1 MKFSAIESI
10 LEDIAKG
17 KPVIVVDSE
26 DRENE
31 GDLVLASE
39 LATPETINFMAKEGR
54 GLICVSLSEGRAEDL
69 DLEIIEN
76 KNSGLHKTNFTISV
90 DSKEDVTTGIS
101 AFDRSITIQKL
112 ISDETTPKDLSR
124 PGHIFPIVGKSGGVL
139 RRAGHTEA
147 SIDLATMAGLKPSGV
162 ICEIMADDGTM
173 ARGVELE
180 RFAEKHDLKIISI
193 SEIIKQLSKERKL
206 VEKVESINLPTKNG
220 QFNLHLYE
228 GIFDGKTHLALT
240 KGKVRSSEPVLV
252 RVHSECLTGDIF
264 HSMRCDC
271 GDQLDSAL
279 DLIESEGSGVVV
291 YLRQEGRGIGLKHKI
306 RAYKL
311 QERGLDTVEA
321 NQELGFEP
329 DLRDYGV
336 GAQILKDLGARK
348 LAVLTNNPKKLIGL
362 EGHGLEITSRIPI
375 VIEKNKDNANYLDT
389 KEKKLGHLLRS

>member
-54 GLICVSLSEGRAEDL
+54 GLICVSLSESRAEDL

-90 DSKEDVTTGIS
+90 DSKENVTTGIS
-101 AFDRSITIQKL
+101 AFDRSVTIKTL
-112 ISDETTPKDLSR
+112 ISDETSPKDLSR
-124 PGHIFPIVGKSGGVL
+124 PGHIFPIVGKNGGVL

-147 SIDLATMAGLKPSGV
+147 SIDLAMMAGLKPSGV
-162 ICEIMADDGTM
+162 ICEIMADDGKM
-173 ARGVELE
+173 ARGEELE

-240 KGKVRSSEPVLV
+240 KGDVRSSEPVLV

-279 DLIESEGSGVVV
+279 DLIESEGSGIIV

-311 QERGLDTVEA
+311 QESGLDTVEA
-321 NQELGFEP
+321 NQELGFKP

>member
-1 MKFSAIESI
+1 MKFSTIESI

-17 KPVIVVDSE
+17 NPVIVVDNE

-101 AFDRSITIQKL
+101 AFDRFITIQKL

-228 GIFDGKTHLALT
+228 GIFDGKIHLALT

-279 DLIESEGSGVVV
+279 DLIESEGSGIIV

-311 QERGLDTVEA
+311 QESGLDTVEA
-321 NQELGFEP
+321 NQELGFKP

-389 KEKKLGHLLRS
+389 KEKKLGHLLKS

>member
-10 LEDIAKG
+10 LKVIANG

-112 ISDETTPKDLSR
+112 ISDETIPKDLSR

-173 ARGVELE
+173 ARGEELE
-180 RFAEKHDLKIISI
+180 QFAEKHELKIISI

-220 QFNLHLYE
+220 LFNLHLYE

-240 KGKVRSSEPVLV
+240 KGDVRSSEPVLV

-321 NQELGFEP
+321 NQELGFKP

>member
-1 MKFSAIESI
+1 MKFSPIESI
-10 LEDIAKG
+10 LEDIAQG

-39 LATPETINFMAKEGR
+39 FATPETINFMAKEGR
-54 GLICVSLSEGRAEDL
+54 GLICVSLSESRAEDL
-69 DLEIIEN
+69 DLEIVEN
-76 KNSGLHKTNFTISV
+76 KNSGLHKTNFTVSV
-90 DSKEDVTTGIS
+90 DSKENVTTGIS

-112 ISDETTPKDLSR
+112 ISDETIPKDLSR

-147 SIDLATMAGLKPSGV
+147 SMDLATMAGLKPSGV

-173 ARGVELE
+173 ARGEGLE

-193 SEIIKQLSKERKL
+193 SEIIKQLSKKRKL
-206 VEKVESINLPTKNG
+206 VEKVESINLPTKSG

-240 KGKVRSSEPVLV
+240 KGDVRSSEPVLV

-279 DLIESEGSGVVV
+279 DLIGSEGSGIIV

-321 NQELGFEP
+321 NQELGFKP

-375 VIEKNKDNANYLDT
+375 VIEKNKDNAKYLDT
-389 KEKKLGHLLRS
+389 KEKKLGHLL

>member
-54 GLICVSLSEGRAEDL
+54 GLICVSLSESRAEDL

-112 ISDETTPKDLSR
+112 ISDETIPKDLSR
-124 PGHIFPIVGKSGGVL
+124 PGHIFPIIGKSGGVL

-240 KGKVRSSEPVLV
+240 KGNVKSSEPVLV

-279 DLIESEGSGVVV
+279 DLIESEGSGIIV

-311 QERGLDTVEA
+311 QESGLDTVEA
-321 NQELGFEP
+321 NQELGFKP

>member
-54 GLICVSLSEGRAEDL
+54 GLICVSLSESRAEDL

-112 ISDETTPKDLSR
+112 ISDETIPKDLSR

-240 KGKVRSSEPVLV
+240 KGDVRSSEPVLV

-279 DLIESEGSGVVV
+279 DLIESEGSGIIV

-311 QERGLDTVEA
+311 QEKGLDTVEA
-321 NQELGFEP
+321 NQELGFKP

>member
-54 GLICVSLSEGRAEDL
+54 GLICVSLSESRAEDL

-112 ISDETTPKDLSR
+112 ISDETIPKDLSR
-124 PGHIFPIVGKSGGVL
+124 PGHIFPIIGKSGGVL

-240 KGKVRSSEPVLV
+240 KGDVRSSEPILV

-279 DLIESEGSGVVV
+279 DLIESEGSGIIV

>member
-1 MKFSAIESI
+1 MKFSAIEFI
-10 LEDIAKG
+10 LKDIAKG
-17 KPVIVVDSE
+17 KPVIVIDSE

-54 GLICVSLSEGRAEDL
+54 GLICVSLSESRAEDL

-112 ISDETTPKDLSR
+112 ISDETIPKDLSR

-147 SIDLATMAGLKPSGV
+147 SIDLSTMAGLKPSGV
-162 ICEIMADDGTM
+162 ICEIMADDGKM
-173 ARGVELE
+173 ARGEELE

-220 QFNLHLYE
+220 LFNLHLYE

-240 KGKVRSSEPVLV
+240 KGDVRSSEPVLV

-279 DLIESEGSGVVV
+279 DLIESEGSGIIV

>member
-1 MKFSAIESI
+1 MKFSTIESI

-17 KPVIVVDSE
+17 NPVIVVDNE

-31 GDLVLASE
+31 GYLVLASE

-124 PGHIFPIVGKSGGVL
+124 PGHIFPIVGKNGGVL

-279 DLIESEGSGVVV
+279 DLIESEGSGIIV

>member
-1 MKFSAIESI
+1 MKFSPIESI

-39 LATPETINFMAKEGR
+39 LANPETINFMAKEGR
-54 GLICVSLSEGRAEDL
+54 GLICVSLSESRAEDL

-112 ISDETTPKDLSR
+112 ISDETIPKDLSR

-173 ARGVELE
+173 ARGEELE

-240 KGKVRSSEPVLV
+240 KGDVRSSEPVLV